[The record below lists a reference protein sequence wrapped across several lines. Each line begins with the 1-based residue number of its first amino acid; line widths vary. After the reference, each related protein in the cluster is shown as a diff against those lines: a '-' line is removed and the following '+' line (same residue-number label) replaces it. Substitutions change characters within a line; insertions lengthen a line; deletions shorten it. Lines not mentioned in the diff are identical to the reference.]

1 MQPFRWV
8 TIIQAILVPVLFYV
22 SGPLSSRSGV
32 EYYFMVFVFLQFLHS
47 QEEQWSNFH
56 ERWPYMKVTG
66 LQFAV
71 FELVFQLVWM
81 LPLFLSNF
89 PGRDSMLWFFPLL
102 MFANGVWHIVWFW
115 FFENLKRYVPGLI
128 TAPIFV
134 IAFVIM
140 YLNYLI

>member
-1 MQPFRWV
+1 
-8 TIIQAILVPVLFYV
+8 
-22 SGPLSSRSGV
+22 
-32 EYYFMVFVFLQFLHS
+32 
-47 QEEQWSNFH
+47 
-56 ERWPYMKVTG
+56 MKVTG

-115 FFENLKRYVPGLI
+115 FFEKLKRYVPGLI